1 MNSKTQQDYTYSED
15 GSPSTDALDKMQ
27 EENREEVRKLRIEDE
42 RLDAIALQRRGPL
55 PNRSNTRFSFFK
67 NLKKGK
73 KETNQLNT
81 EIDISSKTASN
92 EGSCKRCIRFKTRSD
107 QSAVC
112 KSKLVVGR
120 ISKARKTL
128 HVELSKKRFM
138 KTVVARVVYGAAL
151 RSSEK
156 QTVLETLQLEPVQL
170 PKYLTASDVPQ
181 SFLEGEHDWHRY
193 TEVDHSS
200 LDGRLTAKAL
210 FHVAAKTISDLNTN
224 LNGKVSLVHP
234 DIWLNLDDERSPTDM
249 NFLARSEY
257 RWIALPIVIAETN
270 HCAVAIV
277 DAQSNCAKIFDS
289 RKSSKD
295 RKGTQEL
302 NKMLDNV
309 QNVLSRSF
317 SGIQVHLASHRDR
330 PTQQDND
337 SCGMHVLETIKS
349 VAGSQSLKKRVKFF
363 LNYDG
368 LRGRYREEMSQHVST
383 PDHLSTDDGRIT
395 EDRSQWSQS
404 DYAQFLQR
412 PQQQLLSIART
423 ENVRRPPA
431 GTFVL
436 YDLQGYKTSTS
447 ARRLMNGK
455 QLRQALRDDGYEWK
469 SMVYSRKLQYAQN
482 IRHVC
487 FRSAGKEES
496 LERHELSFDYGTFV
510 AHLYKD
516 ATKKESTPAEPQ
528 LQENANSTNQDV
540 APLSPVYSTGASAF
554 DDNIGSFEKQPC
566 IGESLDLDLYQW
578 TPRKQRKP
586 NVSEE
591 SGPLVQDEEA
601 GSGPLVQDEE
611 AGSRP
616 LTFDKSYDERLF
628 INSPH
633 VEEHSG
639 QNCQHYLACDK
650 CDLVVTRKFADH
662 VKGHGKDEQERE
674 DSHYYKN
681 RAIKRNKLLAL
692 ASVGSFDDIIEEP
705 LRQAGYVGEQH
716 DKLRMV
722 LAQSLEN
729 RGFKI
734 FGKVKA
740 EAALQGKHLLW
751 KIVPSGHAVF
761 AKYDEHFNLAK
772 RREGGCSQYRSYVL
786 KAFGYLY
793 KEWFVT
799 YPGSDGP
806 QELTS
811 HFIADHAEGVVDYLE
826 TFKHLGGTQPQLDQR
841 VKGLSDFFRFF
852 RDQYGSEFKTLPE
865 YIAFDQ
871 AIDSVRNFSTDSTTA
886 VVSRRQLK
894 NTPFNEYM
902 GYVYEEKTQ
911 DFIANLEEKLADPES
926 HVGISEYNRVLGI
939 VMYTTVV
946 MNIGARNEAFYKIRR
961 EHVDLTEGSWL
972 EMDTPVAE
980 YALLKPV
987 LFPAPKSV
995 NFSHHCL
1002 LFTKRMWRQLDV
1014 YVKARDRM
1022 FPLSKNRQMYANDQ
1036 PFFVNSAGRQL
1047 FSSTVSQLMKSACKF
1062 KGAPFVATMNDVRH
1076 AAAADEVC
1084 RKIMNPDLDGA
1095 FLAGHSER
1103 TRKVIYADQLID
1115 IASTKFVKINQ
1126 MLATG
1131 ENMQSKSSSS
1141 LIKPT
1146 AREQL
1151 LRIAKKCSSL
1161 RVGRV
1166 EEDTGFG
1173 FDLPSDCA
1181 PATEPTFDVGI
1192 DVPFTKSPHVASSD
1206 DELESL
1212 SSFKSCI
1219 EYDEDLESFSE
1230 EEVEAPEDNPV
1241 MSPHLHFYSDEE
1253 TESDEAKRQ
1262 KEKPDLLQ
1270 YLEKK
1275 DLESL
1280 PPIVPYVKSAEVL
1293 AMLNWEIEGDL
1304 LSSGF
1309 DGYMSNSGIMSLLAR
1324 LLPTET
1330 VIGWNSIGLTIAG
1343 TTNALDVHRRLTFML
1358 LHRNEPHHH
1367 WALAVHD
1374 RIDDVIRFYDSVYR
1388 KPTNEMAKY
1397 IKKVA
1402 RTLNLVSKG
1411 LVVVENEQFQQQNGY
1426 DCGIYA
1432 ILVAQKVAQGAVPV
1446 VSPQDAKMFREE
1458 ACRWTR
1464 KDMFAEIQQDIA
1476 NHNAKACNW
1485 FPAEPLSDRELWTRR
1500 TAYPVQKW
1508 EWLAIM
1514 PRRIGVGRGIRAKCD
1529 IPKGS
1534 IVCDYFGYTVDKPTY
1549 DQRMERLKNED
1560 FQLHQI
1566 ITSYAFERKERIK
1579 VVTIGHNIKYDS
1591 VMSLGRLMNHSPH
1604 KSCVN
1609 VTPEKHFLSLR
1620 GEKHS
1625 GPLTIFKA
1633 IRRIKAGEE
1642 LLWNYGANFNDL
1654 DWPHICPK
1662 CQPSPFDRTEET
1674 GEEYREM
1681 DDRLYKPWTKEMVC
1695 RAVESIKT
1703 TDTAS
1708 IGLYGINAN
1717 TSKLLGDVEVK
1728 RLQDL
1733 DHITELVKLCEGSA
1747 PTVMLCGERR
1757 EKKLIAYFFPGK
1769 SSTPRTSSFH
1779 IFDNETGALVSF
1791 QTKFQ
1796 NN

>member
-1 MNSKTQQDYTYSED
+1 MFTQMQLGAPKGSSTNSGFLGTAKHATGVSLQANLLSSQTTQIRGAFSGDNLLGYSAGKIKNNGHGQGFSLCSGSTAVSSKPLASTSNFFWSAVESCYAKEKERCKVLEMNSKTQQDYTYSED

-27 EENREEVRKLRIEDE
+27 EENREEVRKLRIED
-42 RLDAIALQRRGPL
+42 
-55 PNRSNTRFSFFK
+55 
-67 NLKKGK
+67 
-73 KETNQLNT
+73 
-81 EIDISSKTASN
+81 
-92 EGSCKRCIRFKTRSD
+92 TRSD

-1146 AREQL
+1146 AQ
-1151 LRIAKKCSSL
+1151 
-1161 RVGRV
+1161 
-1166 EEDTGFG
+1166 
-1173 FDLPSDCA
+1173 
-1181 PATEPTFDVGI
+1181 
-1192 DVPFTKSPHVASSD
+1192 
-1206 DELESL
+1206 
-1212 SSFKSCI
+1212 
-1219 EYDEDLESFSE
+1219 

-1241 MSPHLHFYSDEE
+1241 MSPHLHFYSD
-1253 TESDEAKRQ
+1253 
-1262 KEKPDLLQ
+1262 
-1270 YLEKK
+1270 